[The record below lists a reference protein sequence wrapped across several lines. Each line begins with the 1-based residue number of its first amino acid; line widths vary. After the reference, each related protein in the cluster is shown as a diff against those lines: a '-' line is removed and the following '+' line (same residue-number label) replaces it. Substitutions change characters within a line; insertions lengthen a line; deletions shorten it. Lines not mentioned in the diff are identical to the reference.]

1 MICKICNE
9 NIELEDKVRQTQC
22 NHIFHSICLMI
33 WAKQKLWKNQKKIM
47 KPDCPECQLP
57 LNEKNLEAEALKSE
71 HSNLK
76 KKFFKILNTRK
87 HELKK
92 ELETLE
98 RE

>member
-1 MICKICNE
+1 
-9 NIELEDKVRQTQC
+9 
-22 NHIFHSICLMI
+22 
-33 WAKQKLWKNQKKIM
+33 M

-76 KKFFKILNTRK
+76 KKFFKMLNARK
-87 HELKK
+87 HELNK